1 MTSLA
6 ANDLH
11 ALALAG
17 KSPSDPEVS
26 DVLERVSAEI
36 KGRMKNASP
45 QSTEFFRAVANSLV
59 LLKGSANS
67 EIRVQC
73 LLDIAEY
80 FYVVGRPFQA
90 IEPATEALSV
100 ASGTSDKSLTR
111 KASTFLGAMY
121 ADTGNISGAIECY
134 SRALELLKLLNDP
147 AAECRVWVNVGVALM
162 YAAQYS
168 DGIACFEHAI
178 DIANSSPALHPF
190 RANAF
195 ANIALCCLHM
205 EDYSR
210 GLRAAE
216 TSITESTEPKN
227 AAEMLSRVIRECNFC
242 RLLLEVN
249 SVDKA
254 IEHCDVAK
262 HYANLSKS
270 SRAEIIAST
279 IEGLCEVHAGK
290 VDVGISR
297 LTSTLERA
305 RILRPAL
312 REVLTA
318 LVKAFELIGQPDRA
332 LIYLR
337 EMIEVNRAWQQENSL
352 QHLRLHLDKFG
363 HEPKGGD
370 SATVLQRHE
379 AALKGKVAEQE
390 LFQARIEML
399 ERLAVTAELR
409 DDSTGEHS
417 YRVGKLAALLA
428 QEFGCDDDTCF
439 MIELAARLHDVGK
452 IGVPDAILLK
462 PDKLNAAE
470 QEIMRTHSTV
480 GAELLSKSNI
490 PHMQMAE
497 EIARHHHEWW
507 DGTGYP
513 SCLSGTAI
521 PLAARIT
528 ALADVYDAL
537 THKRPYKVAWT
548 PEEALSE
555 ITKLKGKQ
563 FEPEL
568 ADRFLVLVPKLR
580 KQHGD
585 LDAYLGQAALKSPFL
600 QARSRIWQALHRGS
614 TKDDTGSGS
623 RLDLQR

>member
-1 MTSLA
+1 
-6 ANDLH
+6 
-11 ALALAG
+11 
-17 KSPSDPEVS
+17 
-26 DVLERVSAEI
+26 LEQISAEI
-36 KGRMKNASP
+36 RGRIHNASP
-45 QSTEFFRAVANSLV
+45 SSAEFFRSVAESLV
-59 LLKGSANS
+59 RLKGPEHSDLR
-67 EIRVQC
+67 IQC
-73 LLDIAEY
+73 LLDTAQY

-90 IEPATEALSV
+90 IEPTAAALALATARQ
-100 ASGTSDKSLTR
+100 DKPLMR
-111 KASTFLGAMY
+111 KADTFLGAMY
-121 ADTGNISGAIECY
+121 ADTGNISSAVECY
-134 SRALELLKLLNDP
+134 SRALELARELRDLP
-147 AAECRVWVNVGVALM
+147 SECRVWINLGVALM

-168 DGIACFEHAI
+168 EAIECYEHAI
-178 DIANSSPALHPF
+178 RLAEEHSELFAF
-190 RANAF
+190 RASAF
-195 ANIALCCLHM
+195 ANIALCCLHT

-216 TSITESTEPKN
+216 ISIKESLEPTT
-227 AAEMLSRVIRECNFC
+227 AAEMLSRVIRECNYC

-249 SVDKA
+249 NVERA
-254 IEHCDVAK
+254 AEHCDVAK
-262 HYANLSKS
+262 HYAQLSKS
-270 SRAEIIAST
+270 ARAEILAST

-297 LTSTLERA
+297 LTATLERA
-305 RILRPAL
+305 RILRPTL
-312 REVLTA
+312 RETLTS
-318 LVKAFELIGQPDRA
+318 LVKAFELIGQPERA

-337 EMIEVNRAWQQENSL
+337 EMIEANRAAQQENSL
-352 QHLRLHLDKFG
+352 QHLRLHLQRFG
-363 HEPKGGD
+363 HESKGD
-370 SATVLQRHE
+370 DLSAVHLRRHE

-513 SCLSGTAI
+513 ARLSGTAI

-537 THKRPYKVAWT
+537 THKRPYKGPWT
-548 PEEALSE
+548 SEDALAE
-555 ITKLKGKQ
+555 IAKLKGKQ
-563 FEPEL
+563 FDPEL
-568 ADRFLVLVPKLR
+568 ADRFAVLVPRLKGR
-580 KQHGD
+580 FGD
-585 LDAYLGQAALKSPFL
+585 LDGYLGQAALKSQFL
-600 QARSRIWQALHRGS
+600 QARSRIWQALHKSGGRE
-614 TKDDTGSGS
+614 DTGSGS